1 MPQTSLKPET
11 SKFKYDTS
19 CLGSNSYPKCE
30 HEDYMPQPSDHS
42 KKLQVQDGPRVLQ
55 YREAPQNIG
64 QSLNRMWMNQS
75 CKMPARDES
84 HVPLIGPRPSETCLC
99 SLYAGITLGK
109 QNLPESPIPLN

>member
-1 MPQTSLKPET
+1 
-11 SKFKYDTS
+11 
-19 CLGSNSYPKCE
+19 
-30 HEDYMPQPSDHS
+30 MPQPSDHS